1 METKRAPRPPRT
13 GQKQGSGPTDKKQ
26 EKKPETSQSAPLL
39 SEFRPYNGVRALFVQ
54 GRAVPCVF
62 WDVDATTTGE
72 QIRAAVEA
80 GARLVRVRGVGL
92 GWTGPNQYEYKT
104 LEARLR
110 PLLEASPDV
119 MLLLEVDVNA
129 PLWWRRARAG
139 ECATF
144 CLSSAP
150 DAVSAAN
157 DKPKMEVQSDA
168 AGDVEAQNA
177 PHRARAGSASTPS
190 ASGSVAPDS
199 AFSPAA
205 SWASRAWLNETG
217 DALARLARYVTQA
230 AWASRCIGWQV
241 AGGEAGT
248 WRHTEWQR
256 LPDAGPRM
264 TERFRSWCV
273 DKYRR
278 NAGLLKKGWDDPRTD
293 FDKIQCPSAYER
305 RYADLGMLRD
315 PLRSRRMLDFYEC
328 FYGAQNDA
336 ALHFCGLLKRAT
348 QSRVIVGLAYAAPFG
363 QVSNAE
369 GAHGLPEPVFDSP
382 DVDFIVDTP
391 AAPDALYSTA
401 FAGSLALR
409 DKVLIHAAHPSRSP
423 LLEAGLAQT
432 YGAGLFASAAASSA
446 DIAATTRFAA
456 QSALPALNGNKRT
469 AQVSLIVDAFGPA
482 YIAGKDD
489 VRAAMSQYVFVDQLK
504 ELAQTGAAFDAY
516 LLSDLFHPKFPDH
529 KVTVFLNTLYLSEA
543 ERRRID
549 ARVKRSEQVGVWLWG
564 AGLLSE
570 TGPDE
575 AGAQSLL
582 GMKLRMEKKE
592 TSLRVRVVEGDDAL
606 TWGFH
611 VGAHFGSER
620 AVLPSLTVADKSITR
635 LGANTDNKTTFAV
648 KRSDVWTSVYSGTL
662 LVPVLVLRNI
672 LRMAGVHL
680 YADTAGKED
689 RVAASARLIAVTSM
703 RGGTLKINL
712 PAPHDMMDA
721 LTRARLESGSD
732 ISLKLVPGE
741 TRLLEIKAQPK
752 RKDAPP
758 STKESDA

>member
-13 GQKQGSGPTDKKQ
+13 EKKQGSSSP
-26 EKKPETSQSAPLL
+26 EKKLEKNRIAPPL
-39 SEFRPYNGVRALFVQ
+39 SEFRPHNGVQALFVQ
-54 GRAVPCVF
+54 GRPVPCVF
-62 WDVDATTTGE
+62 WDVNVTTTDE

-92 GWTGPNQYEYKT
+92 GWTGPTQYEYKT

-129 PLWWRRARAG
+129 PLWWRRARVG

-150 DAVSAAN
+150 DAVPAAN
-157 DKPKMEVQSDA
+157 DKPKAEMQNDAA
-168 AGDVEAQNA
+168 AGDVEAQSA
-177 PHRARAGSASTPS
+177 LPRARAGSSATSS
-190 ASGSVAPDS
+190 ASIFGAEDS

-205 SWASRAWLNETG
+205 SWASKAWLNETG
-217 DALARLARYVTQA
+217 DALARLARYVTQS
-230 AWASRCIGWQV
+230 AWVSRCIGWQV

-264 TERFRSWCV
+264 TERFRSFCV

-278 NAGLLKKGWDDPRTD
+278 NAGLLKKGWDDPRAD

-315 PLRSRRMLDFYEC
+315 PLRSRRMLDYYEC
-328 FYGAQNDA
+328 FYGAQNDV
-336 ALHFCGLLKRAT
+336 ALYFCGLLKRVT

-432 YGAGLFASAAASSA
+432 YGAGLFASASASSA

-456 QSALPALNGNKRT
+456 QNALPALNGNKRT
-469 AQVSLIVDAFGPA
+469 SQVALIVDAFGPA

-489 VRAAMSQYVFVDQLK
+489 VRAAMSQYLYVDQLR

-516 LLSDLFHPKFPDH
+516 LLSDLFYPKFPDH

-549 ARVKRSEQVGVWLWG
+549 ARVKRSEQVGVWMWG

-620 AVLPSLTVADKSITR
+620 AVLPTLTVADKTITR

-648 KRSDVWTSVYSGTL
+648 KRSDVWTSIYPGTL
-662 LVPVLVLRNI
+662 PVPVLVLRNI

-689 RVAASARLIAVTSM
+689 RVAASARLVAVTSM

-712 PAPHDMMDA
+712 PAPHDMLDA

-732 ISLKLVPGE
+732 VSLKLAPGE

-752 RKDAPP
+752 RKDALL
-758 STKESDA
+758 SRTESDA